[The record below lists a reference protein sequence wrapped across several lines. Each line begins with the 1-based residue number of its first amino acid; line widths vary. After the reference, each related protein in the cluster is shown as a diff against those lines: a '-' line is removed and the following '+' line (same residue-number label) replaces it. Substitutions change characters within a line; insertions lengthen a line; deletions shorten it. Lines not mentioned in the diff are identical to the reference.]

1 MPSYLSYIYFGNT
14 QPEFTMSRRHES
26 EPNPTGSD
34 HRYGEELL
42 RANWNPV
49 LDLLQWSC
57 ERTRAMTRE
66 APAAR
71 SDAEAAAFLRR
82 VYSSGA

>member
-1 MPSYLSYIYFGNT
+1 MA
-14 QPEFTMSRRHES
+14 RRSDS
-26 EPNPTGSD
+26 EANPTGGGS
-34 HRYGEELL
+34 RYGEELL
-42 RANWNPV
+42 SANWNPV
-49 LDLLQWSC
+49 IALLEWSC

-82 VYSSGA
+82 IYRSGP